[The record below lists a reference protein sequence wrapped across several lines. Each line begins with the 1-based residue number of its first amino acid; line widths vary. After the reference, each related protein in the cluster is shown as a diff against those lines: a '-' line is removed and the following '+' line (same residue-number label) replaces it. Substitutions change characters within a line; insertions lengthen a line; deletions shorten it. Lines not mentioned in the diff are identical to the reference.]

1 MTHRDSRL
9 RGDTLA
15 ALQAAQLQREKQ
27 LKQGEKETAA
37 RVARRFW
44 DRHRWPQEDL
54 VEVLAALGI
63 GHTEEGI
70 DE

>member
-1 MTHRDSRL
+1 MSHRDARL

-15 ALQAAQLQREKQ
+15 ALQAAQLQRERQ

-37 RVARRFW
+37 RVVQNFCT
-44 DRHRWPQEDL
+44 RHGWPEEDL

-63 GHTEEGI
+63 GNMEEGI
-70 DE
+70 HE